1 MPPKT
6 ENPNRSSQWSSE
18 RVVFFGGVYSNY
30 LALEALLE
38 DARARGV
45 QRLYCLGDLGAFGPY
60 PDRACQ
66 ILREAGI
73 PVIQGNYDN
82 SIGNGLGDCQCGY
95 TDPRDNYFAKVSYD
109 YTFRRTSNDN
119 KNWLRQLAREIR
131 IQVGPYR
138 VLLCHGSP
146 RKMNEFLWESTTSDA
161 FLNWLIERY
170 DTDVIVGTHTGLHWH
185 REPSPGKHF
194 INCGAIGRP
203 GNDGQTTV
211 VYAIVSAGNAENAA
225 NAVTAEN
232 AVSAGNAD
240 NDGSAVT
247 VGRQPGPQSLRD
259 SVAGGARPPEPSNLF
274 PYHDH
279 SAFRLRVD
287 FVRLVYDYEGI
298 AAEMTSERLPDEFV
312 ETIRTGWWTT
322 CNEIL
327 PAKER
332 ARGLY

>member
-1 MPPKT
+1 MSPKT
-6 ENPNRSSQWSSE
+6 QNPNLSPQNSSG
-18 RVVFFGGVYSNY
+18 RVAFFGGVYSNS
-30 LALEALLE
+30 LALEALFQ

-45 QRLYCLGDLGAFGPY
+45 QRLYCLGDLGAFGPF

-66 ILREAGI
+66 ILRETEI

-109 YTFRRTSNDN
+109 YTFRHTSNDN
-119 KNWLRQLAREIR
+119 KNWLQQLPPEIR

-146 RKMNEFLWESTTSDA
+146 RKMNEFLWETTTSDA
-161 FLNWLIERY
+161 FLNWLFEKY

-185 REPSPGKHF
+185 REPSPSKHF

-203 GNDGQTTV
+203 SNDGQTTV
-211 VYAIVSAGNAENAA
+211 VYTIVS
-225 NAVTAEN
+225 V
-232 AVSAGNAD
+232 
-240 NDGSAVT
+240 DGMK
-247 VGRQPGPQSLRD
+247 SLSKD
-259 SVAGGARPPEPSNLF
+259 FEGCTSDDGGA
-274 PYHDH
+274 Y
-279 SAFRLRVD
+279 RLRVD
-287 FVRLVYDYEGI
+287 FVRLVYDYEGL
-298 AAEMTSERLPDEFV
+298 AAEMTSEGLPDEFI
-312 ETIRTGWWTT
+312 ETIQTGWWTT

-332 ARGLY
+332 GRGLF